1 MGARQLSA
9 NSMRPIEAMARAALA
24 EQRAAGLLREL
35 RWIDGRQG
43 TWIEREGRRL
53 LLLCSNDYLG
63 LASHPAL
70 AEAAAAALR
79 ESGTGAGA
87 SRLISG
93 SMRMHRVLEERFAAW
108 KKTERALVF
117 PTGYHANIGVIT
129 ALVSRGDAV
138 FSDQLNHASL
148 IDGCRLSGAAV
159 HVYPHADVAA
169 LEGLLRR
176 SDARH
181 RLIITDSVFSMDGD
195 LAPLPEICDLADRCG
210 AFVMVDDAHGTGV
223 LGATGAGAVEHFCLH
238 GRIDVQMATLGK
250 ALGGAGAVVCAAAPV
265 VDLLVNRARSF
276 IYTTGMPPA
285 VAASALAAADLVQR
299 EPQRLAALRD
309 NATRLRA
316 GLRQIGYDVPDGET
330 PIVPVL
336 LGDSEVAMEA
346 SRRLLDEGVFVQAIR
361 PPTVPRGT
369 ARLRVTVM
377 ATHTRDDID
386 FALQAFTRL
395 AASLRSA

>member
-9 NSMRPIEAMARAALA
+9 NSMRPIEAMAREALA

-43 TWIEREGRRL
+43 AWVEREGRRV

-70 AEAAAAALR
+70 AEAAAAGLR

-93 SMRMHRVLEERFAAW
+93 SMRIHRVLEERFAAW
-108 KKTERALVF
+108 KKSERALVF
-117 PTGYHANIGVIT
+117 PTGYHANIGAVT
-129 ALVSRGDAV
+129 ALVRAGDAV

-159 HVYPHADVAA
+159 HVYAHGDVTA
-169 LEGLLRR
+169 LEDLLRR
-176 SDARH
+176 SEARH
-181 RLIITDSVFSMDGD
+181 RLIVTDSVFSMDGD
-195 LAPLPEICDLADRCG
+195 LAPLPEICDLADCYD
-210 AFVMVDDAHGTGV
+210 AFVLVDDAHGTGV
-223 LGATGAGAVEHFCLH
+223 LGETGAGAVEHFGLH
-238 GRIDVQMATLGK
+238 GRVDVQMATLSK

-265 VDLLVNRARSF
+265 VDLLVNRARAF
-276 IYTTGMPPA
+276 IYTTGLPPA

-309 NATRLRA
+309 NAARLRA
-316 GLRQIGYDVPDGET
+316 GLKQIGYDVPDGET
-330 PIVPVL
+330 PIIPVV

-361 PPTVPRGT
+361 PPTVPPGS

-377 ATHTRDDID
+377 ATHTPEDID
-386 FALQAFTRL
+386 FAVQAFARVG
-395 AASLRSA
+395 ASWRPA